1 MNESILEQNK
11 AGPSHVNEGAS
22 TSFGKPSTGTTALES
37 LPGFDVSAGATWI
50 YPTNKSF
57 RLKHLYLYFR
67 KKNLPF
73 TNLL

>member
-11 AGPSHVNEGAS
+11 AGPSHTSAGAS
-22 TSFGKPSTGTTALES
+22 TSFGKPSTGAIALES

-57 RLKHLYLYFR
+57 RSKH
-67 KKNLPF
+67 
-73 TNLL
+73 

>member
-11 AGPSHVNEGAS
+11 AGPSHTSAVAS
-22 TSFGKPSTGTTALES
+22 TSFGKPSTGAIALES

-57 RLKHLYLYFR
+57 RSKH
-67 KKNLPF
+67 
-73 TNLL
+73 